1 MPPKN
6 DKVLF
11 PLTEQ
16 EFCMF
21 KVMRLTSN
29 TLILI
34 TFCFAVNVAKKKKK
48 SQAVFI
54 WNYIKTKIFHVSKLQ
69 TPAAAAQLDSFCS
82 QRKIRIRMN

>member
-34 TFCFAVNVAKKKKK
+34 TFCFAVNVAKKKKRVKQSLSEITLKPK
-48 SQAVFI
+48 SSMCQ
-54 WNYIKTKIFHVSKLQ
+54 NYKHQQQQPSWIPSA
-69 TPAAAAQLDSFCS
+69 P
-82 QRKIRIRMN
+82 RGR